1 MSLHVITG
9 NRLRDGIS
17 VWYAG
22 AGNWAEK
29 VGQAA
34 AYEDVALDGALAEAQ
49 PANVGLNVVD
59 VRAVPAMRDASGL
72 VPAEYREKIRAT
84 GPSVRADLPAG
95 PWRDGAALPP
105 LPSLRSTSPYAG
117 IYRYDEYDRDFLRQ
131 RAKEFGEQVARR
143 RAGELSEEEFVPLR
157 LMNGLYLQLHA
168 YMLRVAIPY
177 GVLSATQ
184 LRQLA
189 YVARHFDRGYG
200 HFTTRQNIQF
210 NWLRLE
216 DAPAALAA
224 LAEADIHGIQTSGNC
239 IRNVTTE
246 TVSPSGMPGR
256 ATGPRRW
263 GRPPPMRTWRWM
275 APWPRRSM

>member
-1 MSLHVITG
+1 MSLHVITA

-22 AGNWAEK
+22 AGNWAEH
-29 VGQAA
+29 VTEAA
-34 AYEDVALDGALAEAQ
+34 AYDDAALDGALAEAQ
-49 PANVGLNVVD
+49 PADVALHVVD
-59 VRAVPAMRDASGL
+59 VRAVPAERGVGGL
-72 VPAEYREKIRAT
+72 TPTEYREKIRAT

-95 PWRDGAALPP
+95 TWRNGAALPP
-105 LPSLRSTSPYAG
+105 LPSASSTSPYAG

-131 RAKEFGEQVARR
+131 RAREFGEKVARR
-143 RAGELSEEEFVPLR
+143 RSGELSEEEFVPLR

-168 YMLRVAIPY
+168 YMLRIAIPY

-189 YVARHFDRGYG
+189 YVARHYDRGYG

-239 IRNVTTE
+239 IRNVTTDE
-246 TVSPSGMPGR
+246 FAGASADEAVD
-256 ATGPRRW
+256 
-263 GRPPPMRTWRWM
+263 
-275 APWPRRSM
+275 